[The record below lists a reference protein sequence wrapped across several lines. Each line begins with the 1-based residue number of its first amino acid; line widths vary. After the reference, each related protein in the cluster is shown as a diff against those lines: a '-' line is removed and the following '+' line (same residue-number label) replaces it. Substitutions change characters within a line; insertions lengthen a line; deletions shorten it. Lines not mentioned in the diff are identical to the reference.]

1 MRVVVRGSD
10 EIIRRPYNS
19 VRTKPGTVLQH
30 HLETTGTAEALYR
43 RRRNGQHTRILDH
56 GKALTQVGQYCV
68 GVYAGNFMV
77 VERGQAG
84 KNRPGIRRYR
94 RCRRI
99 EAREGSNVFNAT
111 GIEDDIGR
119 LFHHL
124 LCPRERRS
132 GRKLNDGDQV
142 PLILLRNETRLRM
155 RELQPGNANQR
166 DVDHENNGHS
176 SHQAACQISISVRQ
190 TLEAAIKPAKTRM
203 EKTTHQAM
211 RRSTL
216 WIVVFKQHRAQSWA
230 QGQRNK
236 TRYDGR
242 CGDRDG
248 KLPKEEAG
256 YSR

>member
-1 MRVVVRGSD
+1 MWILVRGSD
-10 EIIRRPYNS
+10 EIIRRPHNG

-56 GKALTQVGQYCV
+56 GKTLTQVGQYCV
-68 GVYAGNFMV
+68 RVYPGNFMV

-94 RCRRI
+94 RGRRI
-99 EAREGSNVFNAT
+99 EAREGSNVFNAA

-119 LFHHL
+119 LLHHL

-132 GRKLNDGDQV
+132 GRELNDGDEV
-142 PLILLRNETRLRM
+142 PLVLLRNETCLRSP
-155 RELQPGNANQR
+155 ELQPGNSNQR
-166 DVDHENNGHS
+166 NVDHEHYGHS
-176 SHQAACQISISVRQ
+176 SHQPAAQIPIPVRQ
-190 TLEAAIKPAKTRM
+190 PLKAAVKPAKTGM

-216 WIVVFKQHRAQSWA
+216 WMVV
-230 QGQRNK
+230 
-236 TRYDGR
+236 
-242 CGDRDG
+242 
-248 KLPKEEAG
+248 L
-256 YSR
+256 